1 MATDYVGWRK
11 SSHSGLN
18 STCVEVGR
26 ADDGTI
32 GVRDSKQHGTG
43 PVLEFTPT
51 EWAAFIQRIVHQPT
65 ER

>member
-1 MATDYVGWRK
+1 MRSQHTHWRK

-18 STCVEVGR
+18 STCVEISR

-51 EWAAFIQRIVHQPT
+51 EWAAFMQRIVSQPT
-65 ER
+65 EQ